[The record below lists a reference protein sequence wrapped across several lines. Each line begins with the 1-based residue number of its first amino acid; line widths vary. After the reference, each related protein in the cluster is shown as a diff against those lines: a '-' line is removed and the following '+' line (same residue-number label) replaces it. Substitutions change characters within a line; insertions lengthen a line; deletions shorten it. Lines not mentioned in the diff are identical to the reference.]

1 MKEVYSTMSK
11 NFAKQLLVYYIQQA
25 WEAAGLDWDNYD
37 NTAEVES
44 IVDEIVS
51 AIKDELAE
59 SDSTQ

>member
-11 NFAKQLLVYYIQQA
+11 GFAKQLLVYYIQQA

-44 IVDEIVS
+44 IVDEIVA

>member
-1 MKEVYSTMSK
+1 MSK